1 MQHPRAMATRTIMKI
16 EVNPYTKY
24 LERRMGAVARKKI
37 DNVHEIVSLFHRL
50 KGTDNKPKAFYHGRY
65 GYGKLA
71 REAKDLLYA
80 CDNNLEDAM
89 WALDKM
95 KYKAEKGGFDW
106 SIITCL
112 KHNLLYDS
120 KRV

>member
-1 MQHPRAMATRTIMKI
+1 MNNI
-16 EVNPYTKY
+16 NPYAKY
-24 LERRMGAVARKKI
+24 LERRTGELAKKKLN
-37 DNVHEIVSLFHRL
+37 DVHELVHLFYRL
-50 KGTDNKPKAFYHGRY
+50 KGVDNKPKVFYHGRY

-80 CDNNLEDAM
+80 CDGKLEDAM

-112 KHNLLYDS
+112 KHNLQYDS